1 MGREKQNKKTIN
13 QGCRYITIKTES
25 QRSGSSGAAAVACEA
40 SNGGREVS
48 FLLIAT
54 INRQQW
60 LQKMP

>member
-13 QGCRYITIKTES
+13 QWRRYITIKTES
-25 QRSGSSGAAAVACEA
+25 HRSGSGGAAAVACEA
-40 SNGGREVS
+40 SNGGGEVS

-54 INRQQW
+54 INQRQW